1 MRLCYLI
8 PFAGVIAVALGADR
22 VGQAAQPKLHELAA
36 GSLRFDD
43 WAAQSVYWA
52 VQNHERGGVLH
63 CEAKNEDGTVR
74 KWEIKRIL
82 LIDWFRDDGRT
93 SLKYEVRHDGA
104 SSDVREVFSHASQA
118 GHRRMLSS
126 AELEQLHIA
135 LATLPASSL
144 DPPINYTVLVSFM
157 AGDKW
162 QTAVYDDRKLP
173 DAFEQVLR
181 IVGERFETLGR
192 HEDACHP

>member
-1 MRLCYLI
+1 MLHTFRI
-8 PFAGVIAVALGADR
+8 AFAGIVVAIGAD
-22 VGQAAQPKLHELAA
+22 GAGEAAQPRFRDLAA

-43 WAAQSVYWA
+43 WAHQSVYWA
-52 VQNHERGGVLH
+52 VQNHERRGVLQG
-63 CEAKNEDGTVR
+63 EAKNEDGTIR
-74 KWEIKRIL
+74 KWEVKRIL

-104 SSDVREVFSHASQA
+104 SSNVREVFSHASQA
-118 GHRRMLSS
+118 GQRRMLSS
-126 AELEQLHIA
+126 AELEQLHTA

-157 AGDKW
+157 AGGKW

-173 DAFEQVLR
+173 DGFEQVLR

-192 HEDACHP
+192 HEETCGP